1 MYVGG
6 SHISG
11 RALLVIKLKCFA
23 VSLAYPSGEE
33 GKIFLLKLRL
43 PAAPTEEEVGVS
55 TLWLDGAGYCKARV
69 NIQAAAYF
77 VFLSKMIKNQKKD
90 WILLPLGMLLA
101 S

>member
-11 RALLVIKLKCFA
+11 RALLVIKLICFCI
-23 VSLAYPSGEE
+23 SLAYPSGEE

-55 TLWLDGAGYCKARV
+55 ALWLDGAGYCKARV
-69 NIQAAAYF
+69 NI
-77 VFLSKMIKNQKKD
+77 KNDKESKKD
-90 WILLPLGMLLA
+90 WILPLGMLSA